1 MADLIMRLN
10 QLGKTICISTHSLAE
25 VDRLCTHV
33 AILKKGKLIMTS
45 EMNAA
50 QENEE
55 FFRLEVFNAKRAIS
69 FINNF
74 EKMEILSQQNSIF
87 IVKHQISAKSEEFS
101 TLVGHHNGIKSFHR
115 ESSLIQYFYD

>member
-1 MADLIMRLN
+1 
-10 QLGKTICISTHSLAE
+10 
-25 VDRLCTHV
+25 
-33 AILKKGKLIMTS
+33 
-45 EMNAA
+45 MNAA
-50 QENEE
+50 QEDEE
-55 FFRLEVFNAKRAIS
+55 FFRLEVFNAKRAID

-101 TLVGHHNGIKSFHR
+101 TVVGHHNGIKSFHR